1 MIPQAVIR
9 AVAQQESLQPTT
21 VEKDY
26 VLGWVLYGLARHAK
40 LSRWVFKG
48 GTCLKKCFFETYR
61 FSEDLDFTVPASE
74 MLSAELIETALN
86 DACEWITT
94 EAGIEFPRDRLTVEE
109 FSNKQGSESFNAR
122 LGYIGP
128 LRFTGQRMQRVR
140 FDVTQREL
148 LVDPPDHR
156 AVFHR
161 YDDSIQPAPTVAC
174 YSVNEILA
182 EKTRALY
189 ERQGRARD
197 VYDLVHISRNFRDE
211 IAAARALQIVRE
223 KFAFKQL
230 AEPTV
235 DGILARVDPETL
247 RRNWDDQ
254 LAHQLPLLPSVDSFV
269 VDLREALAWW
279 MEPAAAR
286 PVVRSLP
293 LASEERTLPR
303 QHFPAHATAP
313 LGRGLATGASA
324 RAIDQLRFAARNRLL
339 AEVVYHGVARVVE
352 PYSIRVAQTGNTL
365 LYVWELRRGSARTNQ
380 IKAYKLDLLGA
391 TQVLNEPFAPR
402 YAIEL

>member
-1 MIPQAVIR
+1 MIRQAIIR

-26 VLGWVLYGLARHAK
+26 VLGWVLYGITGHAK

-74 MLSAELIETALN
+74 LLSVELIEKALSEIG
-86 DACEWITT
+86 DWIST
-94 EAGIEFPRDRLTVEE
+94 EVGIEFPRDRLTVEE
-109 FSNKQGSESFNAR
+109 YTNKQGSVSFHAR
-122 LGYIGP
+122 LGYVGP
-128 LRFTGQRMQRVR
+128 LRFSGQRMQRVK
-140 FDVTQREL
+140 FDVTQQEL
-148 LVDPPDHR
+148 LVDLPDRR

-211 IAAARALQIVRE
+211 IVAARALHIARE

-235 DGILARVDPETL
+235 DGILLRVDPETL

-254 LAHQLPLLPSVDSFV
+254 LAHQLPLLPPVESFLTE
-269 VDLREALAWW
+269 LREALAWW
-279 MEPAAAR
+279 MEPAVAR
-286 PVVRSLP
+286 PVTQPLP
-293 LASEERTLPR
+293 LASEERQLPR
-303 QHFPAHATAP
+303 QHFPAHASAP
-313 LGRGLATGASA
+313 SGRGLAIGAAA
-324 RAIDQLRFAARNRLL
+324 RTIDQLRFAARNRLR
-339 AEVVYHGVARVVE
+339 AEVVYHGVTRVVE

-365 LYVWELRRGSARTNQ
+365 MYVWEISRGRAQTDR
-380 IKAYKLDLLGA
+380 IKAYRLGEIGA
-391 TQVLNEPFAPR
+391 TRVLNEPFAPR
-402 YAIEL
+402 YMIEL